1 MKRFLA
7 IILLGLSSLVTA
19 QTIQTTP
26 NLITSGT
33 THTWYGVQTGSI
45 PDTYMPGGP
54 QPKYDPATN
63 TIAFSYGSA
72 SIGQT
77 YAVNQALA
85 SVGAGV
91 KVNGYNY
98 SYEVRNMN
106 GDDRQNGI
114 DTFTVSQL
122 LRGQNNS
129 VLLSSSQYYNSKFD
143 WKTITGTKVAANPYN
158 IADTTYIQF
167 GVQGADGG
175 FWAGY
180 FGPQIRNVSMSLN
193 YSIDPCFNNPA
204 YSPTC
209 ANYNTVSISDNLL
222 SGTTGVQAYAINS
235 ALALAGAGATI
246 HGFNYG
252 YNYNVAGR
260 DCAVWNL
267 FGICISGWNYSDA
280 GVNTSITRSDGTTL
294 YSESNTHNGGDNGTS
309 GTYSK
314 QYRLSSSVPMSTLGT
329 FTMSPWTS
337 GNASI
342 TNMYSQAVYTADPC
356 VTNPLSSTTCSGYA
370 AAYLTQ
376 QCSINALYD
385 SNCPGYAQALFTQ
398 QCNANQLS
406 NTACPG
412 YAAAYL
418 TQQCNLNALYSTTC
432 SGYSAALNQCSTNPL
447 SNTMC
452 PSYQTATTECSVNPL
467 YGSYCSGY
475 TVAVN
480 ECSVNPL
487 SHSYCPSYQTATT
500 ECSAN
505 SLYGSYCPGY
515 TSAQATCSTNPLSNT
530 LCSNYATASA
540 SCSANQL
547 NATYC
552 PSYQTTLSAC
562 TADPL
567 SNNLCPNYSA
577 ASASCAVNQLNATYC
592 PSYQST
598 MNTCSVNPLSNSLCP
613 GYAVA
618 TSSCNTNPLYA
629 SYCSGY
635 QTALNTCSAN
645 PLSNTMCPTYQET
658 SSTCSANPLYANY
671 CPGYQFAY
679 SCSLDGLYSKQCP
692 NYSEAYAK
700 KNILNIGSTST
711 TTATTVDTSTIV
723 LAQSSDPVA
732 QAAPVV
738 SDPVVNSVVTTK
750 STATN
755 AEASPAAVV
764 KLTAP
769 AATTTTVTNTQEAA
783 KDNKKTDSTTTTA
796 VAKDGVRPDRPTT
809 TREQIAEQR
818 REAARKEAVA
828 KGKDLANEMGK
839 MADMQAQM
847 EVQNVVI
854 QAMGFTPGFDNYN
867 RFILPDGQGYKPFT
881 IYNNQRTV
889 DSPSGRGLFGGSD
902 VVHQRMVDS
911 QYNLGN

>member
-1 MKRFLA
+1 MKRLLA
-7 IILLGLSSLVTA
+7 IALLGLSSLVTA
-19 QTIQTTP
+19 QTVQTTP

-33 THTWYGVQTGSI
+33 THTWYGVQTGSL
-45 PDTYMPGGP
+45 PSTYMPGGP
-54 QPKYDPATN
+54 TPLYDPSTN
-63 TIAFSYGSA
+63 TISFSYSSA

-85 SVGAGV
+85 NVGAGV
-91 KVNGYNY
+91 KINGYNY

-106 GDDRQNGI
+106 GDDRQPGI
-114 DTFTVSQL
+114 DSFTVSQL
-122 LRGQNNS
+122 LRGPQNS
-129 VLLSSSQYYNSKFD
+129 VLLSSNQFYNTKFD
-143 WKTITGTKVAANPYN
+143 WQTITGTRVAANPYN

-193 YSIDPCFNNPA
+193 YSIDPCAANPA

-209 ANYNTVSISDNLL
+209 ANYNTVSISENLL
-222 SGTTGVQAYAINS
+222 SGTTGIQAYAINS

-260 DCAVWNL
+260 NCAVWDIFN
-267 FGICISGWNYSDA
+267 FCISGWNYSDA
-280 GVNTSITRSDGTTL
+280 GVHTTLTNSLGTTI
-294 YSESNTHNGGDNGTS
+294 YTESNTHNGGDNGTS

-356 VTNPLSSTTCSGYA
+356 VINPLSSTTCSGYA
-370 AAYLTQ
+370 AAYLAQ

-385 SNCPGYAQALFTQ
+385 SSCPGYAQAVFTQ
-398 QCNANQLS
+398 QCTANQLY

-418 TQQCNLNALYSTTC
+418 TYQCNLNALYSTTC
-432 SGYSAALNQCSTNPL
+432 SGYSTALNQCSINPL
-447 SNTMC
+447 GNTMC
-452 PSYQTATTECSVNPL
+452 PSYQTATAECSSNP
-467 YGSYCSGY
+467 
-475 TVAVN
+475 
-480 ECSVNPL
+480 
-487 SHSYCPSYQTATT
+487 
-500 ECSAN
+500 
-505 SLYGSYCPGY
+505 LYGSYCPGY
-515 TSAQATCSTNPLSNT
+515 TTATIECSSNPLSHTYCPSYQSASVSCSDNALNYSFCPGYASAQTTCSTNPLSNS
-530 LCSNYATASA
+530 LCSNYSTAS
-540 SCSANQL
+540 
-547 NATYC
+547 
-552 PSYQTTLSAC
+552 
-562 TADPL
+562 
-567 SNNLCPNYSA
+567 
-577 ASASCAVNQLNATYC
+577 
-592 PSYQST
+592 
-598 MNTCSVNPLSNSLCP
+598 
-613 GYAVA
+613 
-618 TSSCNTNPLYA
+618 SS
-629 SYCSGY
+629 
-635 QTALNTCSAN
+635 
-645 PLSNTMCPTYQET
+645 
-658 SSTCSANPLYANY
+658 CSANPLYANY

-679 SCSLDGLYSKQCP
+679 DCSLDGLYSNQCP

-700 KNILNIGSTST
+700 KNILNIGSTANTTTTST
-711 TTATTVDTSTIV
+711 TTSTIV
-723 LAQSSDPVA
+723 LAQASDPVA

-738 SDPVVNSVVTTK
+738 ADPVVNSVVTTK

-769 AATTTTVTNTQEAA
+769 AATTTTTVTNTQEAA
-783 KDNKKTDSTTTTA
+783 KDNKKTDSTTTATA
-796 VAKDGVRPDRPTT
+796 TKDGIKPDRPTT
-809 TREQIAEQR
+809 AREQLAEQR
-818 REAARKEAVA
+818 REAAKKEAVT

-847 EVQNVVI
+847 DVQNVVI

-867 RFILPDGQGYKPFT
+867 RFILPDGPGYKPFT

-889 DSPSGRGLFGGSD
+889 DSSAGRGLFGGSD

>member
-1 MKRFLA
+1 MKQFLA
-7 IILLGLSSLVTA
+7 IALLGLSSFVSA
-19 QTIQTTP
+19 QTVETTP
-26 NLITSGT
+26 NQITSGT
-33 THTWYGVQTGSI
+33 THTWTGTTTGTL
-45 PDTYMPGGP
+45 PPGAMPGGP
-54 QPKYDPATN
+54 GALYDPATN
-63 TIAFSYGSA
+63 TIHFSYGQA
-72 SIGQT
+72 TVAQT
-77 YAVNQALA
+77 MVLNRILSGTGIQ
-85 SVGAGV
+85 
-91 KVNGYNY
+91 VNGYNWSWQINNNNY
-98 SYEVRNMN
+98 DNRQGGTDTLTASILTRNSSN
-106 GDDRQNGI
+106 FTVH
-114 DTFTVSQL
+114 TFT
-122 LRGQNNS
+122 QN
-129 VLLSSSQYYNSKFD
+129 YNAKFD
-143 WKTITGTKVAANPYN
+143 WTTFSGTQTYPTPYQLSGLNN
-158 IADTTYIQF
+158 IRVQF
-167 GVQGADGG
+167 SGVDSG

-180 FGPQIRNVSMSLN
+180 FGPQIRNVNIGLN
-193 YSIDPCFNNPA
+193 YSVDPCATNPA

-209 ANYNTVSISDNLL
+209 SNYNTVSISDNLL

-260 DCAVWNL
+260 SCAVWDI
-267 FGICISGWNYSDA
+267 FGFCITGFNYSDA
-280 GVNTSITRSDGTTL
+280 GVNTSLTNSAGTTI
-294 YSESNTHNGGDNGTS
+294 YTENNTHNGGDNGTS

-329 FTMSPWTS
+329 FSMNPWTS

-342 TNMYSQAVYTADPC
+342 TNMYSSAVYTADPC
-356 VTNPLSSTTCSGYA
+356 TINPLSSTSCSGYA
-370 AAYLTQ
+370 AAYLAQ
-376 QCSINALYD
+376 QCTVSALYD
-385 SNCPGYAQALFTQ
+385 SSCPGYAQAVFTQ
-398 QCNANQLS
+398 QCTANQLY

-412 YAAAYL
+412 YAVAYL
-418 TQQCNLNALYSTTC
+418 TQQCNINALYSTTC
-432 SGYSAALNQCSTNPL
+432 SGYSTALNQCSINPL
-447 SNTMC
+447 TNTMC
-452 PSYQTATTECSVNPL
+452 PT
-467 YGSYCSGY
+467 
-475 TVAVN
+475 
-480 ECSVNPL
+480 
-487 SHSYCPSYQTATT
+487 YQTATT

-505 SLYGSYCPGY
+505 PLY
-515 TSAQATCSTNPLSNT
+515 
-530 LCSNYATASA
+530 AS
-540 SCSANQL
+540 
-547 NATYC
+547 
-552 PSYQTTLSAC
+552 
-562 TADPL
+562 
-567 SNNLCPNYSA
+567 
-577 ASASCAVNQLNATYC
+577 YC

-598 MNTCSVNPLSNSLCP
+598 MNTCSVNPLSNTLCP

-618 TSSCNTNPLYA
+618 TSSCTTNSLYA

-635 QTALNTCSAN
+635 QTALNTCSTN

-679 SCSLDGLYSKQCP
+679 DCSLDGLYSKQCT

-700 KNILNIGSTST
+700 KNILNIGSTT
-711 TTATTVDTSTIV
+711 TTATATTSTIV

-738 SDPVVNSVVTTK
+738 SDPVINSVVTTK
-750 STATN
+750 STATS

-769 AATTTTVTNTQEAA
+769 AASTTTVTTAQDSA

-796 VAKDGVRPDRPTT
+796 ATKDGVRPERPTT
-809 TREQIAEQR
+809 TKEQIAEQK
-818 REAARKEAVA
+818 REAAKKEAVA
-828 KGKDLANEMGK
+828 KGKDLANEMGR

-867 RFILPDGQGYKPFT
+867 RFILPDGQAYKPFT

-902 VVHQRMVDS
+902 NVHQRMVDS